1 MGDIACLSAFDGA
14 MVIFDRLSGQRLYFH
29 GLGALVKLDR
39 QTQVSRMSQA
49 VSATW
54 KI

>member
-14 MVIFDRLSGQRLYFH
+14 MVIFDRLPGQRLYFH
-29 GLGALVKLDR
+29 RLGALVKLDR